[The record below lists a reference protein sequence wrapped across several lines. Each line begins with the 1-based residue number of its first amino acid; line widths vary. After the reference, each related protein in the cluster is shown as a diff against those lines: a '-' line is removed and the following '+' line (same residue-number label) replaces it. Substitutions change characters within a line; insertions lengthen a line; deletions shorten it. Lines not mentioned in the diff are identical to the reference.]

1 MARGLV
7 SGLAAGSVVA
17 VLGLGGLSLV
27 MPLPQSPAPGL
38 QNSGLQS
45 SGLQDPGQPAPA
57 GQPATAP
64 ATSPAT
70 SPSAGPATAI
80 PLPEGSEFARTGA
93 DATPAPA
100 QEALPAGEAKAAPA
114 APAPDP
120 VPEAATPG
128 TEPPARPTL
137 DATPPLAP
145 APPQTAAAAL
155 EAAPEAE
162 PAMPVPPPGEA
173 EAPLLPRAEG
183 EAPPPGAEITLLP
196 DGALLPPDP
205 NLPRSAA
212 PDAAP
217 ETAPQAPARVGFA
230 DAQGTKVNRLPQV
243 GAAAAPGAEKPG
255 FKRPP
260 GAETAPETVPEAATP
275 EAATPAPAPA
285 AEAGAE
291 GGALARFAAP
301 FTAQPG
307 KPLFAVVLIDVGTAA
322 GGLDRE
328 TIAALGPSVTVALS
342 PARPGAAEDAAFYR
356 AAGLEVTILA
366 DALPAGATA
375 QDLEVSFADWHRT
388 LPQAI
393 ALVEPPEPRVQT
405 ASKLVTQAVKAL
417 GAEGMAYV
425 PQELGM
431 ASALQIA
438 ASAELPRASIWRV
451 LDARRDKAPVVTRT
465 LSRAAFEAARD
476 GKLVVMISAWPESVA
491 GLNAWRAEAAA
502 ALNLAPLS
510 TVALQSLAP

>member
-27 MPLPQSPAPGL
+27 MPLPQGAT
-38 QNSGLQS
+38 
-45 SGLQDPGQPAPA
+45 PGQPSSGPQAPA
-57 GQPATAP
+57 SVPATVPATEAATGAP
-64 ATSPAT
+64 AT
-70 SPSAGPATAI
+70 GPATAI
-80 PLPEGSEFARTGA
+80 PLPEGSEFARAGA

-100 QEALPAGEAKAAPA
+100 QEAAPLAEPKAAPA
-114 APAPDP
+114 APAAEP
-120 VPEAATPG
+120 VPEPAPPG
-128 TEPPARPTL
+128 TEPPARPSL

-145 APPQTAAAAL
+145 TPPQTAAAAL
-155 EAAPEAE
+155 ETAPEAE

-205 NLPRSAA
+205 NLPRGAA
-212 PDAAP
+212 SN
-217 ETAPQAPARVGFA
+217 TAPQPPARVGFA

-243 GAAAAPGAEKPG
+243 GAAAAPAAEKPG

-260 GAETAPETVPEAATP
+260 GAEAAPEMGPETAPKAATP
-275 EAATPAPAPA
+275 EIAAPA
-285 AEAGAE
+285 AAQE
-291 GGALARFAAP
+291 GSQGKALERFAAP

-342 PARPGAAEDAAFYR
+342 PTRPGAAEDAAFYR
-356 AAGLEVTILA
+356 AAGLEVAMLA

-375 QDLEVSFADWHRT
+375 QDLEVSFEAWHRA
-388 LPQAI
+388 LPEAI

-405 ASKLVTQAVKAL
+405 GSKLVTQAVKAL

-425 PQELGM
+425 PQDLGM

-438 ASAELPRASIWRV
+438 ASAGLARASIWRV
-451 LDARRDKAPVVTRT
+451 LDARREKAPVVTRT

-476 GKLVVMISAWPESVA
+476 GKLVVMLSAWPESVA
-491 GLNAWRAEAAA
+491 GLNAWRAEASA

-510 TVALQSLAP
+510 SVALQSLAP

>member
-38 QNSGLQS
+38 Q
-45 SGLQDPGQPAPA
+45 DPGQPAPA
-57 GQPATAP
+57 AQPVTAP
-64 ATSPAT
+64 ATSPEAGV
-70 SPSAGPATAI
+70 PSAGPATAI

-212 PDAAP
+212 PNA
-217 ETAPQAPARVGFA
+217 TPQAPARVGFA

-243 GAAAAPGAEKPG
+243 GAAAPAAEKPG

-260 GAETAPETVPEAATP
+260 GAETAPETAPEAAAPEAATP
-275 EAATPAPAPA
+275 APIPAPAPA

-301 FTAQPG
+301 FTPQPG

-356 AAGLEVTILA
+356 AAGLEVAILA
-366 DALPAGATA
+366 DALPTGATA

-405 ASKLVTQAVKAL
+405 ASKLVNQAVKAL

-465 LSRAAFEAARD
+465 LSRAAFEAARE
-476 GKLVVMISAWPESVA
+476 GRLVVMISAWPESVA

-502 ALNLAPLS
+502 TLNLAPLS